1 MESKELTIVIVTYK
15 SKTRIQNCLRSI
27 PEEIPIIVV
36 ENSSD
41 ENFKNNIE
49 NNFQNVNC
57 VLTGANK
64 GYSVANN
71 VGLNLVQTK
80 YSLVL
85 NPDTILDKEAIKNF
99 FISAKK
105 IKDFWLIGPK

>member
-1 MESKELTIVIVTYK
+1 MKLISKFTENVKNFIRMFNNVN
-15 SKTRIQNCLRSI
+15 KTADLQH
-27 PEEIPIIVV
+27 
-36 ENSSD
+36 
-41 ENFKNNIE
+41 NFKN
-49 NNFQNVNC
+49 VKC

-71 VGLNLVQTK
+71 VGLNLVETK

-105 IKDFWLIGPK
+105 IKDFWL

>member
-49 NNFQNVNC
+49 KNFQNVKC

-71 VGLNLVQTK
+71 V
-80 YSLVL
+80 
-85 NPDTILDKEAIKNF
+85 
-99 FISAKK
+99 
-105 IKDFWLIGPK
+105 